1 MALNSRL
8 VFNEAYYLAQNTDVK
23 NAIGKVLDAAGT
35 IFTSGLDH
43 FNRAGAAEGR
53 VATPLFDVDAY
64 KANNP
69 DLADAGLTTDAQ
81 LRAHFYAY
89 GAAEGRNAMSSQ
101 VFNLEYYKAQNADLV
116 NAGLSDAQIVRHF
129 YEYGAAEGRV
139 ATVNFSVAAYKAAN
153 PDLVGLSDTVAR
165 AHWYTYGAGENRAF
179 PQLPQSFTLT
189 SSATQTAEGTAI
201 TYTITAA
208 LPVTAD
214 TSFTYNVSGD
224 TNGGTID
231 AAVTADFAASSGT
244 VTFAAGET
252 SKTFTVTPSIDSTIE
267 GLEGF
272 KVTLFNSSFAV
283 VGTKTG
289 VILDN
294 SQAVGT
300 TQTLVSTN
308 DALNGGAGN
317 DTFNGVVSADNGSG
331 TTLQAGDVLNGGSGT
346 DTLNVSIA
354 GTATAAVTTAAVTL
368 TGVERISVSNFEAS
382 TNNNVI
388 DLALVDSAL
397 TTLALSA
404 SSATGDTQF
413 TNVGKVVAAEMSN
426 GSGDLTITYTST
438 ASAGATVQAL
448 TLANQTGGTFTANG
462 VETLNI
468 ASNTLAN
475 TVTVAGDALAT
486 VNVTGAVALNLGTL
500 PNTTTTL
507 NASGLTAALTATL
520 GTGTS
525 VTVTGGSGD
534 DVITTGAALTGGS
547 VVGGSGADTLIVASN
562 SHINT
567 STIGGRYTGFETLL
581 LNGTVA
587 GPGLAV
593 DYTDR
598 TQNVGFVSGITTY
611 GVSSLKIEG
620 DSGDNT
626 ANGTLGFSFT
636 GATSGQTLSLSGI
649 SYTDSA
655 TDDSQGDDVA
665 LTVSS
670 ALATDG
676 SADVINVALSGNSTV
691 NTLTSFSAG
700 PPVVSGDDLTLSLTL
715 SNYETVNIASNGSST
730 NNILALD
737 SSSLKSL
744 VLTGSRAINIG
755 SLTSNTATTV
765 INASAATANVS
776 VGLDGNASAAAMTI
790 TGGSG
795 NDSFQGGSAA
805 DSIDGG
811 TGNDSLLGAGGND
824 TIVGGVG
831 NDVING
837 GAGIDSL
844 SGGDGNDTFLVST
857 AGDFQGLT
865 AAETIDG
872 GSGDDTLKFSA
883 DMTLTGTD
891 LTKVTSIE
899 AFEFAGTG
907 ASSITLSNAYFTSA
921 GVTAVTITDSNTGGA
936 LTVDASGLSAANSI
950 TVNADKGGA
959 NNDSLAG
966 GSGND
971 TFKFTTAT
979 SATALTANDTVV
991 GGAGTDTLAI
1001 TLDTNNLTSV
1011 TLTGV
1016 SGIEKITVTGSGTLT
1031 AGLVLNAANFG
1042 GSVVGVIDA
1051 SGMTG
1056 TGAFTLD
1063 GSPEGNS
1070 LSVTGGSGA
1079 DNLTGGTSAD
1089 TIIGGSGADTI
1100 VGGLG
1105 IDNLSGGAGDD
1116 VFTVA
1121 TVTHFT
1127 GLTAAETVSGGDGN
1141 DILDFTEG
1149 AATSVSATD
1158 LLGISGI
1165 ETIRFS
1171 GNNTASLTLTEQV
1184 LAANGVTTLKIVDN
1198 DTTEALTLSA
1208 STVSATYSLDVTAA
1222 GTSGKADN
1230 IVTGAGADIIRYNT
1244 INNAAT
1250 LQADDTVD
1258 GGAGV
1263 DTLAITL
1270 NAGTSLT
1277 AVTLTKV
1284 ANIEKIT
1291 FTGTGAA
1298 TASVT
1303 TADATFASVTG
1314 ASIDGSGITGTGTLT
1329 FVASAEDDSTFNIL
1343 GSLNNDTLTGGQ
1355 LADTINGGAGA
1366 DSITGGSGADSL
1378 TGGLGADVFVYT
1390 AVAHSTG
1397 STADTITDFTS
1408 GTDTLQFTLDYS
1420 ALSAAIDVNT
1430 NSVSSVADLSA
1441 KRGEFVYDSTAG
1453 TLSVNV
1459 NNDNLITTQDYKI
1472 NVGSVAA
1479 SDLKFVITGT
1489 AFGDSIVGGSGADS
1503 IIGGSGADTLTG
1515 GSGADTIVGGVGS
1528 DTISLGGA
1536 DSARDVVSYTSTTA
1550 ANLALEGSDS
1560 ITGFQTAATR
1570 DIINFAS
1577 GALVNG
1583 TNNGYANLT
1592 ATNGT
1597 VGTNDVIVTLGGGSF
1612 TSTAD
1617 LTVNATAL
1625 AIIDALDTSNI
1636 ANGDTVLFLL
1646 DNGTNVYAW
1655 LFTETATN
1663 TGTVDT
1669 AELTL
1674 LGTLNGIAD
1683 AGSFSGQ
1690 AATITTLAAAA
1701 ATDYFSIG

>member
-8 VFNEAYYLAQNTDVK
+8 VFNEAYYLAQNPDVAA
-23 NAIGKVLDAAGT
+23 AIGKLQPDGVTL
-35 IFTSGLDH
+35 FTSGLDH
-43 FNRAGAAEGR
+43 FTRFGAAEGR
-53 VATPLFDVDAY
+53 VATPLFDAAAY
-64 KANNP
+64 AANNT
-69 DLADAGLTTDAQ
+69 DLADAGVTTAAQ
-81 LRAHFYAY
+81 LRTHFYTY
-89 GAAEGRNAMSSQ
+89 GAAEGRNAMSAQ
-101 VFNLEYYKAQNADLV
+101 VFNLDYYKANNQDLV

-129 YEYGAAEGRV
+129 YEYGAAEGRA

-153 PDLVGLSDTVAR
+153 ADLAGLSDTVAR
-165 AHWYTYGAGENRAF
+165 GHWYTYGAGEGRAF
-179 PQLPQSFTLT
+179 PQLAQSYTLT
-189 SSATQTAEGTAI
+189 ASATQTAEGTAI

-208 LPVTAD
+208 LPATAD
-214 TSFTYNVSGD
+214 TTFTYNVSGD

-231 AAVTADFAASSGT
+231 AAVTADFASSSGT
-244 VTFAAGET
+244 VTFGVGET
-252 SKTFTVTPSIDSTIE
+252 SKTFTVTPSIDSTVE

-272 KVTLFNSSFAV
+272 KVTLFNSNFAV

-308 DALNGGAGN
+308 DNLSGGAGN
-317 DTFNGVVSADNGSG
+317 DTFNGVVTGANESG
-331 TTLQAGDVLNGGSGT
+331 TTLQAGDVLAGGSGT
-346 DTLNVSIA
+346 DTLNISIA
-354 GTATAAVTTAAVTL
+354 GSAGAAVTTAAINL
-368 TGVERISVSNFEAS
+368 TGIERISVSNFES
-382 TNNNVI
+382 SVNNNII

-413 TNVGKVVAAEMSN
+413 TNVSKVVAAELSN
-426 GSGDLTITYTST
+426 GSGDLTITYTTT

-475 TVTVAGDALAT
+475 TVTLAGDALAT
-486 VNVTGAVALNLGTL
+486 VNVTGAVALTLGTL
-500 PNTTTTL
+500 PNTATTV
-507 NASGLTAALTATL
+507 NASALTAALTTTL

-534 DVITTGAALTGGS
+534 DVITTGAALSGGS
-547 VVGGSGADTLIVASN
+547 VAGGSGADTLIVGADA
-562 SHINT
+562 HINT
-567 STIGGRYTGFETLL
+567 STIGARYTGFETLL
-581 LNGTVA
+581 LNGTQTTAAA
-587 GPGLAV
+587 GD

-598 TQNVGFVSGITTY
+598 TQNVGHVAGVTTY
-611 GVSSLKIEG
+611 GLSNLTLNG
-620 DSGDNT
+620 FSGDNT
-626 ANGTLGFSFT
+626 GNATVAYSFT
-636 GATSGQTLSLSGI
+636 GGTTGQTLSLSGI
-649 SYTDSA
+649 SYTDSS
-655 TDDSQGDDVA
+655 TDDSQNDDVA

-670 ALATDG
+670 ALTTDG
-676 SADVINVALSGNSTV
+676 SADVLNVALSGNGTT
-691 NTLTSFSAG
+691 NAATSADELS
-700 PPVVSGDDLTLSLTL
+700 LSLTL
-715 SNYETVNIASNGSST
+715 TNYETVNIASAGSST
-730 NNILALD
+730 NTINTLD
-737 SSSLKSL
+737 SASLKSL
-744 VLTGSRAINIG
+744 VVTGSRAVTIATLSN
-755 SLTSNTATTV
+755 NTATTT
-765 INASAATANVS
+765 INASAATGNVS
-776 VGLDGNASAAAMTI
+776 IGATANGSTTAMTI

-795 NDSFQGGSAA
+795 NDTFVAGSGA

-811 TGNDSLLGAGGND
+811 TGNDNLSGAGGAD
-824 TIVGGVG
+824 TIIGGTG

-844 SGGDGNDTFLVST
+844 SGGDGNDTFTVTT
-857 AGDFQGLT
+857 ASDFQGLT
-865 AAETIDG
+865 AAEVVDG
-872 GSGDDTLKFSA
+872 GSGTDTLKFEA
-883 DMTLTGTD
+883 AMTLTGTD

-899 AFEFAGTG
+899 AFEFAATG
-907 ASSITLSNAYFTSA
+907 ASSITLSNAYFTAA
-921 GVTAVTITDSNTGGA
+921 GVTAVTITDSNTSGA

-950 TVNADKGGA
+950 TVDADKGAA

-966 GSGND
+966 GSGAD
-971 TFKFTTAT
+971 TFKFTTSS
-979 SATALTANDTVV
+979 SATALTSTDTVV
-991 GGAGTDTLAI
+991 GGAGSDTLAI
-1001 TLDTNNLTSV
+1001 TLDTNNLTAV

-1016 SGIEKITVTGSGTLT
+1016 SGVEKITVTGSGTLT
-1031 AGLVLNAANFG
+1031 AALTLDNANFG

-1056 TGAFTLD
+1056 TGAFTLV
-1063 GSPEGNS
+1063 GTSEANA

-1079 DNLTGGTSAD
+1079 DNLTGGTGAD
-1089 TIIGGSGADTI
+1089 TISGGTGADTI
-1100 VGGLG
+1100 VGGAG
-1105 IDNLSGGAGDD
+1105 IDNLSGGVGDD

-1127 GLTAAETVSGGDGN
+1127 GLTAAETVSGGSGN
-1141 DILDFTEG
+1141 DILDFTEN
-1149 AATSVSATD
+1149 AATTVSATD
-1158 LLGISGI
+1158 LLGINGI
-1165 ETIRFS
+1165 ETIRLS
-1171 GNNTASLTLTEQV
+1171 GNNTGSLTLTEQV

-1198 DTTEALTLSA
+1198 QNSEALVLSA
-1208 STVSATYSLDVTAA
+1208 STLSSAYSLDITAA
-1222 GTSGKADN
+1222 GAATGKNDN
-1230 IVTGAGADIIRYNT
+1230 IVAGAGADIIRYSTANT
-1244 INNAAT
+1244 GAT
-1250 LQADDTVD
+1250 LEASDTVD
-1258 GGAGV
+1258 GGAGS

-1270 NAGTSLT
+1270 DGGTNLT
-1277 AVTLTKV
+1277 AVTLTAV
-1284 ANIEKIT
+1284 SNIEKIT

-1303 TADATFASVTG
+1303 TADGTFASVTG
-1314 ASIDGSGITGTGTLT
+1314 ASVDASGITGTGTLT
-1329 FVASAEDDSTFNIL
+1329 FSASAEDDSTFSIV

-1378 TGGLGADVFVYT
+1378 IGGLGSDVFVYA
-1390 AVAHSTG
+1390 AVAESTG
-1397 STADTITDFTS
+1397 TTADTISDFTS
-1408 GTDTLQFTLDYS
+1408 GTDVIQLTLNYS
-1420 ALSAAIDVNT
+1420 ALSAGIDVNT
-1430 NSVSSVADLSA
+1430 NSVSSVNDLSA

-1472 NVGSVAA
+1472 NVGTVAA
-1479 SDLKFVITGT
+1479 GDLRFVVTGT
-1489 AFGDSIVGGSGADS
+1489 SFGDSIVGGVGADS
-1503 IIGGSGADTLTG
+1503 IVGGSGADTLTG

-1536 DSARDVVSYTSTTA
+1536 DAARDVVSYTSTTA

-1597 VGTNDVIVTLGGGSF
+1597 VGTNDVIVTLGGTNF

-1674 LGTLNGIAD
+1674 LGTLNSIAD

>member
-8 VFNEAYYLAQNTDVK
+8 VFNEAYYLAQNTDVA

-53 VATPLFDVDAY
+53 VATPLFNVDAY

-69 DLADAGLTTDAQ
+69 DLADAGITTDAQ

-89 GAAEGRNAMSSQ
+89 GAAEGRNALSSQ
-101 VFNLEYYKAQNADLV
+101 VFNLDYYKAQNADLV

-153 PDLVGLSDTVAR
+153 PDLVSLSDTVAR

-179 PQLPQSFTLT
+179 PQLPQSYTLT
-189 SSATQTAEGTAI
+189 ASATQTAEGTAI

-214 TSFTYNVSGD
+214 TTFTYNVSGD

-252 SKTFTVTPSIDSTIE
+252 TKTFTVTPSIDSTIE

-404 SSATGDTQF
+404 SSDTGDTQF

-426 GSGDLTITYTST
+426 GTGDLTISYTST

-448 TLANQTGGTFTANG
+448 TLANQTNGTFTANG

-486 VNVTGAVALNLGTL
+486 VNVTGAVALTLGTL
-500 PNTTTTL
+500 PNTATTL
-507 NASGLTAALTATL
+507 NASALTAALTATL

-525 VTVTGGSGD
+525 VTVTGGSGA

-562 SHINT
+562 SHITT
-567 STIGGRYTGFETLL
+567 STIGGRYTEFETLL
-581 LNGTVA
+581 LNGTQA
-587 GPGLAV
+587 AATGA

-611 GVSSLKIEG
+611 GVSSLKLEG
-620 DSGDNT
+620 ASGDNT
-626 ANGTLGFSFT
+626 ANGTVAYDFT
-636 GATSGQTLSLSGI
+636 GAATGQTLSLTGI
-649 SYTDSA
+649 SYTDSS
-655 TDDSQGDDVA
+655 TDDAQDDDVA

-676 SADVINVALSGNSTV
+676 SADVLNVALSGNT
-691 NTLTSFSAG
+691 TSN
-700 PPVVSGDDLTLSLTL
+700 SGTDALTLNLTL
-715 SNYETVNIASNGSST
+715 SNYETVNIASTGSTT
-730 NNILALD
+730 NTVGTLD
-737 SSSLKSL
+737 SASLKSL
-744 VLTGSRAINIG
+744 VVTGSRALTIA
-755 SLTSNTATTV
+755 SLSNNTATTT

-776 VGLDGNASAAAMTI
+776 IGATANGSTTAMTI

-795 NDSFQGGSAA
+795 NDTFRGGTKA

-811 TGNDSLLGAGGND
+811 TGNDSLLGGDGNDVIVGGTGND
-824 TIVGGVG
+824 TIDGGV
-831 NDVING
+831 
-837 GAGIDSL
+837 GIDSL
-844 SGGDGNDTFLVST
+844 SGGDGNDTFIVST
-857 AGDFQGLT
+857 ASDFQGLT

-883 DMTLTGTD
+883 NMTLTGTD

-921 GVTAVTITDSNTGGA
+921 GVTAVTITDSDTGGA

-950 TVNADKGGA
+950 TVNADKGA
-959 NNDSLAG
+959 TNNDSLAG

-979 SATALTANDTVV
+979 SATALTATDTVV

-1001 TLDTNNLTSV
+1001 TLDTNNLTAV

-1016 SGIEKITVTGSGTLT
+1016 SGVEKITVTGAGILT
-1031 AGLVLNAANFG
+1031 AGLTLDNANFG
-1042 GSVVGVIDA
+1042 GSVTGVIDA

-1056 TGAFTLD
+1056 TGAFTLV
-1063 GSPEGNS
+1063 GTAEANN
-1070 LSVTGGSGA
+1070 LSVTGGSGS
-1079 DNLTGGTSAD
+1079 DNLTGGTGAD

-1100 VGGLG
+1100 VGGAG
-1105 IDNLSGGAGDD
+1105 IDNLSGGVGDD

-1121 TVTHFT
+1121 TVAHFT
-1127 GLTAAETVSGGDGN
+1127 GLTAAETVAGGDGN
-1141 DILDFTEG
+1141 DILDFTENG
-1149 AATSVSATD
+1149 ATTVSATD

-1198 DTTEALTLSA
+1198 NTAEALTLSA

-1230 IVTGAGADIIRYNT
+1230 IVTGAGADIIRYST
-1244 INNAAT
+1244 ANNAAT

-1270 NAGTSLT
+1270 DTNNLT

-1291 FTGTGAA
+1291 FTGTGAQ

-1314 ASIDGSGITGTGTLT
+1314 ASIDGSGVTGTGTLT
-1329 FVASAEDDSTFNIL
+1329 FSASAEDDSTFNIL

-1378 TGGLGADVFVYT
+1378 TGGLGADVFVYG
-1390 AVAHSTG
+1390 AVAESTG
-1397 STADTITDFTS
+1397 SNADTITDFTS

-1420 ALSAAIDVNT
+1420 ALSAGIDVNT

-1515 GSGADTIVGGVGS
+1515 GSGADTIAGGVGS

-1536 DSARDVVSYTSTTA
+1536 DSARDVVSYTSATA

-1597 VGTNDVIVTLGGGSF
+1597 VGTNDVIVTLGGTNF